1 MILCS
6 CNVVSDRD
14 IRERLGGACRPSVGG
29 LFRQLGCEAKCGRCT
44 RSILAVMEEHHAA
57 MNECAGGGAYGECR
71 VDEMAA

>member
-14 IRERLGGACRPSVGG
+14 IREYLHSGGRPSVGA

-44 RSILAVMEEHHAA
+44 RNILAVIDQHHGAKS
-57 MNECAGGGAYGECR
+57 ECAGGGACKDCQA
-71 VDEMAA
+71 DEMAA

>member
-14 IRERLGGACRPSVGG
+14 IRERLGGRGRPSVGA
-29 LFRQLGCEAKCGRCT
+29 LFRELGCEAKCGRCA
-44 RSILAVMEEHHAA
+44 RGILAVVDAHHAA
-57 MNECAGGGAYGECR
+57 TGECAGGGCEDCE

>member
-14 IRERLGGACRPSVGG
+14 IREHLGAGGRPSVGA

-44 RSILAVMEEHHAA
+44 RNILAVVDQHHGATR
-57 MNECAGGGAYGECR
+57 ECAGGGACEDCQT
-71 VDEMAA
+71 DEMAA